1 VAAEPDAPDFPRPE
15 ADRDLLPITVNA
27 NAGPAAAGG
36 GGGAFCVVELGPHPD
51 NRPTFRFRHRQPN
64 GSVYEHPEEEA
75 ICGEDLVRSI
85 NSKPLFDGKCVSNP
99 DVCKADLHPDEL
111 DALGDQVPE
120 EYRRNYRS
128 KFNRL
133 KVGRL
138 GGGRRKTY
146 RKKSRRATG
155 RRQQGGK
162 FDIQK
167 MFRPLDENEYECA
180 IGAF

>member
-1 VAAEPDAPDFPRPE
+1 M
-15 ADRDLLPITVNA
+15 
-27 NAGPAAAGG
+27 
-36 GGGAFCVVELGPHPD
+36 
-51 NRPTFRFRHRQPN
+51 
-64 GSVYEHPEEEA
+64 
-75 ICGEDLVRSI
+75 
-85 NSKPLFDGKCVSNP
+85 SNP

-111 DALGDQVPE
+111 DALGDQVSE
-120 EYRRNYRS
+120 DYRRNYRS

-162 FDIQK
+162 FDIQN
-167 MFRPLDENEYECA
+167 MFRPLDEDEYECA